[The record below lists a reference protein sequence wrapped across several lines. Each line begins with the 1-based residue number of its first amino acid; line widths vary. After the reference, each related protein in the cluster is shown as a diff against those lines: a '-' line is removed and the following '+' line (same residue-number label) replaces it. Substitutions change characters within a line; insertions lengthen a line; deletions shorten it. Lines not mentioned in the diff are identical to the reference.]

1 MALRK
6 NIFSRLGNYF
16 IEIVIIII
24 GISLSFALSDWEKKK
39 SDQVDYQNYLKR
51 LQQDIRIDSVQM
63 SNDKRLYLNKIKAVD
78 LIFKYHEGFSQDSLI
93 LLGEAQNAL
102 SNYVQFL
109 PNNNTFQVLSSTG
122 EFKIFRNDSLV
133 SELFHLYRYDYAFI
147 EMMGKEADGA
157 RRQRLEPYLIENIY
171 YEDIITFPI
180 VKTDIAMVIRDRTFR
195 NICLDYKQSSYN
207 AFNSYRIALERLAR
221 IDRMIEEELGEY

>member
-6 NIFSRLGNYF
+6 NLFSRLGNYF

-63 SNDKRLYLNKIKAVD
+63 ANDKRLYLNKIKAVD
-78 LIFKYHEGFSQDSLI
+78 LIFKYHEGFSQDSIL

-133 SELFHLYRYDYAFI
+133 SELFHLYRFDYAFI

-157 RRQRLEPYLIENIY
+157 RTQRLEPYLIQNIY
-171 YEDIITFPI
+171 YEDELTFPI
-180 VKTDIAMVIRDRTFR
+180 VRTDIAKVIRDRTFR
-195 NICLDYKQSSYN
+195 NICLDYKQSSYS

-221 IDRMIEEELGEY
+221 IDRIIEEELEEY